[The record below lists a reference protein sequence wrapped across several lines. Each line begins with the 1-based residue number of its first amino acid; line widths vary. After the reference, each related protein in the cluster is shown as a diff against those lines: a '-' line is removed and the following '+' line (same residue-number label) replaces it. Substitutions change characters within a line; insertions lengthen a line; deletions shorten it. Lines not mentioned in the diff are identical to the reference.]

1 MREGGS
7 LRLELG
13 RKERADWREEQAME
27 IDHLSTSKQLCRRT
41 LLPSLPRS
49 LLTWQIEQL
58 DLGVVVNDVTRNT
71 RQRRKFVRG
80 RLGLCWRE
88 GRRRSK

>member
-1 MREGGS
+1 MVIY
-7 LRLELG
+7 LVL
-13 RKERADWREEQAME
+13 
-27 IDHLSTSKQLCRRT
+27 KQLCRRT

-58 DLGVVVNDVTRNT
+58 DLGVVVNDITRDT

-88 GRRRSK
+88 GGREEEGVSEKRFVFLPALYIYK